1 MIKFLLF
8 TFLAFFPTL
17 TFSNELNYEEEI
29 IFDLVDLNNDGFISN
44 EEIEQLLNPIFQ
56 IIDQNGDNKISKNE
70 LNDLT
75 GTLVPGLSFYID
87 MNMQMNMEE

>member
-1 MIKFLLF
+1 MIKFFLFIFLLF
-8 TFLAFFPTL
+8 FSTL

-29 IFDLVDLNNDGFISN
+29 IFDLVDLNNDGFISY
-44 EEIEQLLNPIFQ
+44 EEIEQLLNPIFET
-56 IIDQNGDNKISKNE
+56 IDQSGDNKISKNE

-75 GTLVPGLSFYID
+75 GRLVPGLSFYID